1 MTAVIV
7 WFLMVLTGPR
17 MDEGGPI
24 AHPAYLGSFQSK
36 AECEKRSLEVVKKR
50 TLPGQSTTYQCIK
63 SNDQGEPGSSS
74 AEPPDGKEK
83 VYERPVP
90 LPEVYVVLIGRAH
103 EPDGLYWE
111 PQSVWSTK
119 GSCLTEAD
127 KKQSET
133 AQPDYD
139 HGGNRNWP
147 AFKCAV
153 YKPTVKR
160 AMAYDE
166 LPQK

>member
-1 MTAVIV
+1 M
-7 WFLMVLTGPR
+7 
-17 MDEGGPI
+17 
-24 AHPAYLGSFQSK
+24 
-36 AECEKRSLEVVKKR
+36 
-50 TLPGQSTTYQCIK
+50 
-63 SNDQGEPGSSS
+63 
-74 AEPPDGKEK
+74 K
-83 VYERPVP
+83 VPVP

-127 KKQSET
+127 KKQSEM